1 MTTNYFSV
9 LAAIDCSEHVEKK
22 GRFSYLSWPWAV
34 KTLLQH
40 YPDSTW
46 DVRRFDGLPYQKTE
60 SGSFVEV
67 SVTVMGITRS
77 QVHPVLDNNNR
88 VIKTPTAFDIN
99 TSIQRALVKAIA
111 LHGLGLY
118 IYAGE
123 DLPEVEKD
131 PDPEPEKPKKLS
143 PELVKSVPKSAFDA
157 LDTEEQAFLQGLA
170 NEVSELMHDD
180 VAAACEKLASANLDA
195 DEKAAIWC
203 LFDSAERSAMKKH
216 NEQKKAA

>member
-34 KTLLQH
+34 KTLLQL

-46 DVRRFDGLPYQKTE
+46 EVRRFDGMPFQKTE

-67 SVTVMGITRS
+67 AVTVCGITRS
-77 QVHPVLDNNNR
+77 QVHPVLDNNNK

-123 DLPEVEKD
+123 DLPDVDAEQEN
-131 PDPEPEKPKKLS
+131 PKKLS

-170 NEVSELMHDD
+170 NEVSSLIADD

>member
-34 KTLLQH
+34 KTLLQL

-46 DVRRFDGLPYQKTE
+46 EVRRFDGMPFQKTE

-67 SVTVMGITRS
+67 AVTVCGITRS

-123 DLPEVEKD
+123 DLPEVD
-131 PDPEPEKPKKLS
+131 AEPEKPNKLS
-143 PELVKSVPKSAFDA
+143 PELVKSVPKSVFDGMEN
-157 LDTEEQAFLQGLA
+157 DEQEFLRCEADKILSLLA
-170 NEVSELMHDD
+170 EN
-180 VAAACEKLASANLDA
+180 NLDGA
-195 DEKAAIWC
+195 CKIFYGSNLSVDEKTAIWSF
-203 LFDSAERSAMKKH
+203 LDSKQRSAMKNHKG
-216 NEQKKAA
+216 QKEAA

>member
-34 KTLLQH
+34 KTLLQL

-46 DVRRFDGLPYQKTE
+46 EVRRFDGMPFQKTE

-67 SVTVMGITRS
+67 AVTVCGITRS
-77 QVHPVLDNNNR
+77 QVHPVLDNNNK

-123 DLPEVEKD
+123 DLPDVDAEQ
-131 PDPEPEKPKKLS
+131 EKPKKLS

-170 NEVSELMHDD
+170 NEVSALIADD
-180 VAAACEKLASANLDA
+180 VAAACEKLSSANLDA
-195 DEKAAIWC
+195 DEKTAIWC
-203 LFDSAERSAMKKH
+203 LFDSAEKSAMKKH

>member
-34 KTLLQH
+34 KTLLQL

-46 DVRRFDGLPYQKTE
+46 EVRRFDGMPFQKTE

-67 SVTVMGITRS
+67 AVTVCGITRS
-77 QVHPVLDNNNR
+77 QVHPVLDNNNK

-123 DLPEVEKD
+123 DLPDVDAEQ
-131 PDPEPEKPKKLS
+131 EKPKKLS

-170 NEVSELMHDD
+170 NEVSALIAND

>member
-34 KTLLQH
+34 KTLLQL

-46 DVRRFDGLPYQKTE
+46 EVRRFDGMPFQKTE

-67 SVTVMGITRS
+67 AVTVCGITRS
-77 QVHPVLDNNNR
+77 QVHPVLDNNNK

-131 PDPEPEKPKKLS
+131 PEPEKPKKLS

-170 NEVSELMHDD
+170 NEVSALIADD

-195 DEKAAIWC
+195 DEKAAIWS